1 MKHALKVIILL
12 CIALNCTLSVAVD
25 AASLPRA
32 SEIRAQERLKAIGFK
47 EPLRIYLRLFKQE
60 KTLEVWLQSGGTYK
74 LYKSFEICKYSGK
87 LGPKIAEGDKQ
98 APEGFYHVPAKDVL
112 WNSRKWPRALNLAF
126 PNIYD
131 GLQKRTGSYL
141 LIHGGCSS
149 VGCYALKNGPMS
161 LLYDLVALSLKQ
173 GQGVIPIHIFP
184 FRLTFEKLAIHKNH
198 KFFNLWKKMQPVFL
212 SFNEKRT
219 LPSILVCKT
228 GYQIYSSSKFVD
240 DPSFTQHGCLQ
251 PLPLGSEVVPRK
263 PSLTWV
269 SKLQDDY
276 KTLLKRT
283 RRQIVQKG
291 PQILVRCNLKLPSCK
306 RWLALRKRMLQ
317 RGTLPKSLLR

>member
-32 SEIRAQERLKAIGFK
+32 SEIRVQERLKAIGFT

-60 KTLEVWLQSGGTYK
+60 KTLEVWLQSRGSYK

-87 LGPKIAEGDKQ
+87 LGPKVAEGDKQ

-184 FRLTFEKLAIHKNH
+184 FRLTSEKLAIHKNH
-198 KFFNLWKKMQPVFL
+198 KFLNLWKKMQPVFL

-228 GYQIYSSSKFVD
+228 GYQVYASSEFVD

-269 SKLQDDY
+269 SKLQDEY

-291 PQILVRCNLKLPSCK
+291 PQIRVRCNLKLPSCK
-306 RWLALRKRMLQ
+306 RWLALRKRMLK
-317 RGTLPKSLLR
+317 RRTLPKSLLR